1 MGRLKENV
9 LLSEYSTFRIGGP
22 ARYLIE
28 VDNAEDLKK
37 VIQKALELSLSTSQ
51 TYELFAPTQEEIQH
65 VSVLFKNRKL
75 DNINVITYKVVSEIA
90 KPEFVSLNN
99 QLKQFTSKISSIK
112 APGLFTLLDELSKG
126 VSDADLEQI
135 WERTVNAKPSL
146 MARIFSVFNP
156 KAIGTNLQTQ
166 YESVYKLLTERSKG
180 LEVKLGAIEKQLIVQ
195 KHEQENN
202 IAALTSSFEMY
213 FNSFQNVRTEF
224 IFTLYLEE
232 FYKQEIEKFKLANPN
247 LQDLQVS
254 KQLSEYESVLNDI
267 ENKRLVLH
275 GALIKFPIIVKQNEN
290 LINVSKNILKE
301 IDNTL
306 LNNFTSIRS
315 NLMGLGISL
324 NAQQALLGTNQ
335 AKLLD
340 EQSSKLSSKIVGDL
354 SVKAEKF
361 ASESRLREAE
371 NIKKLVGDIRVIND
385 KVQQAKEENKA
396 DMQKAQ
402 DILNE
407 ATQELKQI
415 LGQN

>member
-1 MGRLKENV
+1 MELLQKVKPQTNPLVTKE
-9 LLSEYSTFRIGGP
+9 FIK
-22 ARYLIE
+22 
-28 VDNAEDLKK
+28 DD
-37 VIQKALELSLSTSQ
+37 IQKALEVSLSTSQ

>member
-1 MGRLKENV
+1 MELLQKVKPQTNPLVTKE
-9 LLSEYSTFRIGGP
+9 FIK
-22 ARYLIE
+22 
-28 VDNAEDLKK
+28 DD
-37 VIQKALELSLSTSQ
+37 IQKALEVSLSTSQ

-180 LEVKLGAIEKQLIVQ
+180 LEVKLGAIQKQLIVQ

-254 KQLSEYESVLNDI
+254 KQLSEYESVLSDI

>member
-1 MGRLKENV
+1 ME
-9 LLSEYSTFRIGGP
+9 LLQ
-22 ARYLIE
+22 
-28 VDNAEDLKK
+28 K
-37 VIQKALELSLSTSQ
+37 VKPQTNPLVTKQFIKDDVQKALELSLSTSQ

-354 SVKAEKF
+354 NVKAEKF

>member
-1 MGRLKENV
+1 MELLQKVKPQTNPLVTKEFIKDDV
-9 LLSEYSTFRIGGP
+9 
-22 ARYLIE
+22 
-28 VDNAEDLKK
+28 
-37 VIQKALELSLSTSQ
+37 QKALEVSLSTSQ

>member
-1 MGRLKENV
+1 MELLQKVKLQTNPLVTKE
-9 LLSEYSTFRIGGP
+9 FIK
-22 ARYLIE
+22 
-28 VDNAEDLKK
+28 DD
-37 VIQKALELSLSTSQ
+37 IQKALEVSLSTSQ

-232 FYKQEIEKFKLANPN
+232 FYKQEIEKFKLATPN

-275 GALIKFPIIVKQNEN
+275 GALIKFP
-290 LINVSKNILKE
+290 INVSKNILKE

>member
-1 MGRLKENV
+1 MELLQKVKPQTNLLVTKE
-9 LLSEYSTFRIGGP
+9 FIK
-22 ARYLIE
+22 
-28 VDNAEDLKK
+28 DD
-37 VIQKALELSLSTSQ
+37 IQKALELSLSTSQ

-126 VSDADLEQI
+126 VNDADLEQI

-180 LEVKLGAIEKQLIVQ
+180 LEVKLGAIEKQLILQ

>member
-1 MGRLKENV
+1 MELLQKVKPQTNPLVTKEFIKDDV
-9 LLSEYSTFRIGGP
+9 
-22 ARYLIE
+22 
-28 VDNAEDLKK
+28 
-37 VIQKALELSLSTSQ
+37 QKALELSLSTSQ

>member
-1 MGRLKENV
+1 ME
-9 LLSEYSTFRIGGP
+9 LLQ
-22 ARYLIE
+22 
-28 VDNAEDLKK
+28 K
-37 VIQKALELSLSTSQ
+37 VKPQTNPLVTKQFIKDDIQKALELSLSTSQ

>member
-1 MGRLKENV
+1 MELLQKVKPQTNTLVTKE
-9 LLSEYSTFRIGGP
+9 FIK
-22 ARYLIE
+22 
-28 VDNAEDLKK
+28 DD
-37 VIQKALELSLSTSQ
+37 IQKALEVSLSTSQ

-254 KQLSEYESVLNDI
+254 KQLSEYESVLSDI

>member
-1 MGRLKENV
+1 ME
-9 LLSEYSTFRIGGP
+9 LLQ
-22 ARYLIE
+22 
-28 VDNAEDLKK
+28 K
-37 VIQKALELSLSTSQ
+37 VKPQTNPLVTKQFIKDDVQKALELSLSTSQ

>member
-1 MGRLKENV
+1 ME
-9 LLSEYSTFRIGGP
+9 LLQ
-22 ARYLIE
+22 
-28 VDNAEDLKK
+28 K
-37 VIQKALELSLSTSQ
+37 VKPQTNPLVTKQFIKDDVQKALELSLSTSQ

-224 IFTLYLEE
+224 IFILYLEE

-254 KQLSEYESVLNDI
+254 KQLSEYESVLSDI

>member
-1 MGRLKENV
+1 MELLQKVKPQTNPLVTKEFV
-9 LLSEYSTFRIGGP
+9 K
-22 ARYLIE
+22 
-28 VDNAEDLKK
+28 DD
-37 VIQKALELSLSTSQ
+37 IQKALELSLSTSQ

-180 LEVKLGAIEKQLIVQ
+180 LEVKLGAIQKQLIVQ

>member
-1 MGRLKENV
+1 ME
-9 LLSEYSTFRIGGP
+9 LLQ
-22 ARYLIE
+22 
-28 VDNAEDLKK
+28 K
-37 VIQKALELSLSTSQ
+37 VKPQTNPLVTKQFIKDDSSKALELSLSTSQ

>member
-1 MGRLKENV
+1 MELLQKVKPQTNPLVTKEV
-9 LLSEYSTFRIGGP
+9 IK
-22 ARYLIE
+22 
-28 VDNAEDLKK
+28 DD
-37 VIQKALELSLSTSQ
+37 IQKALELSLSTSQ

>member
-1 MGRLKENV
+1 
-9 LLSEYSTFRIGGP
+9 
-22 ARYLIE
+22 
-28 VDNAEDLKK
+28 
-37 VIQKALELSLSTSQ
+37 
-51 TYELFAPTQEEIQH
+51 
-65 VSVLFKNRKL
+65 
-75 DNINVITYKVVSEIA
+75 
-90 KPEFVSLNN
+90 
-99 QLKQFTSKISSIK
+99 
-112 APGLFTLLDELSKG
+112 
-126 VSDADLEQI
+126 
-135 WERTVNAKPSL
+135 

-180 LEVKLGAIEKQLIVQ
+180 LEVKLGAIEKQLILQ

>member
-1 MGRLKENV
+1 MELLQKVKPQTNPLVTKEFV
-9 LLSEYSTFRIGGP
+9 K
-22 ARYLIE
+22 
-28 VDNAEDLKK
+28 DD
-37 VIQKALELSLSTSQ
+37 IQKALELSLSTSQ

-126 VSDADLEQI
+126 VNDADLEQI

-146 MARIFSVFNP
+146 MARFLSVFSP

-232 FYKQEIEKFKLANPN
+232 FYKQEIEKFKLATPN

>member
-1 MGRLKENV
+1 MELLQKVKPQTNPLVTKEFV
-9 LLSEYSTFRIGGP
+9 K
-22 ARYLIE
+22 
-28 VDNAEDLKK
+28 DD
-37 VIQKALELSLSTSQ
+37 IQKALELSLSTSQ

-254 KQLSEYESVLNDI
+254 KQLSEYESVLSDI

>member
-1 MGRLKENV
+1 MELLQKLKPQTNPLVTKE
-9 LLSEYSTFRIGGP
+9 FIK
-22 ARYLIE
+22 
-28 VDNAEDLKK
+28 DD
-37 VIQKALELSLSTSQ
+37 IQKALELSLSTSQ

-180 LEVKLGAIEKQLIVQ
+180 LEVKLGAIQKQLIVQ

>member
-1 MGRLKENV
+1 ME
-9 LLSEYSTFRIGGP
+9 LLQ
-22 ARYLIE
+22 
-28 VDNAEDLKK
+28 K
-37 VIQKALELSLSTSQ
+37 VKPQTNPLVTKQFIKDDVQKALELSLSTSQ

-112 APGLFTLLDELSKG
+112 APGLFILLDELSKG

-180 LEVKLGAIEKQLIVQ
+180 LEVKLGTIEKQLIVQ

>member
-1 MGRLKENV
+1 MELLQKVKPQTNPLVTKEFV
-9 LLSEYSTFRIGGP
+9 K
-22 ARYLIE
+22 
-28 VDNAEDLKK
+28 DD
-37 VIQKALELSLSTSQ
+37 IQKALELSLSISQ
-51 TYELFAPTQEEIQH
+51 TYELFAHTQEEIQH

-254 KQLSEYESVLNDI
+254 KQLSEYESVLSDI

-275 GALIKFPIIVKQNEN
+275 GALIKFTIIVKQNEN

>member
-1 MGRLKENV
+1 ME
-9 LLSEYSTFRIGGP
+9 LLQ
-22 ARYLIE
+22 
-28 VDNAEDLKK
+28 K
-37 VIQKALELSLSTSQ
+37 VKPQTNPLVTKQFIKDDVQKALELSLSTSQ

-75 DNINVITYKVVSEIA
+75 DNINVITYKVVAEIA

>member
-1 MGRLKENV
+1 MELLQKVQPQSRPLVTKEFIKDDV
-9 LLSEYSTFRIGGP
+9 
-22 ARYLIE
+22 
-28 VDNAEDLKK
+28 
-37 VIQKALELSLSTSQ
+37 QKALELSLSSSQ

-90 KPEFVSLNN
+90 KPEFVALNN

-112 APGLFTLLDELSKG
+112 APGLFLLLDELSKG
-126 VSDADLEQI
+126 VNDADLEQI

-146 MARIFSVFNP
+146 RARFLSLFSP
-156 KAIGTNLQTQ
+156 KAIGANLQSQ
-166 YESVYKLLTERSKG
+166 YENVYKLLTERSKG
-180 LEVKLGAIEKQLIVQ
+180 LEVKLGGIEKQLVLQ

-254 KQLSEYESVLNDI
+254 KQLSEYESVLSDI

-371 NIKKLVGDIRVIND
+371 NIKKLVGDIRLIND

-396 DMQKAQ
+396 DMAKAQ
-402 DILNE
+402 EILND

>member
-1 MGRLKENV
+1 MELLQKVKAQTSPLVTKE
-9 LLSEYSTFRIGGP
+9 FIK
-22 ARYLIE
+22 
-28 VDNAEDLKK
+28 DD
-37 VIQKALELSLSTSQ
+37 IQKALELSLSTSQ

-90 KPEFVSLNN
+90 KPEFVALNN

-112 APGLFTLLDELSKG
+112 APGLFNLIDELSKG
-126 VSDADLEQI
+126 VNDADLEQI

-146 MARIFSVFNP
+146 MARFLSVFNS

-180 LEVKLGAIEKQLIVQ
+180 LEVKLDSIQKQLVLQ

-254 KQLSEYESVLNDI
+254 KQLSEYESVLGDI

-371 NIKKLVGDIRVIND
+371 NIKQLVGDIRLIND

-396 DMQKAQ
+396 DMAKAQ
-402 DILNE
+402 EILND

>member
-1 MGRLKENV
+1 ME
-9 LLSEYSTFRIGGP
+9 LLQ
-22 ARYLIE
+22 
-28 VDNAEDLKK
+28 K
-37 VIQKALELSLSTSQ
+37 VKPQTNPLVTKQFIKDDVQKALELSLSTSQ

-180 LEVKLGAIEKQLIVQ
+180 LEVKLGTIEKQLIVQ

>member
-1 MGRLKENV
+1 MELLQKVKPQTNPLVTKE
-9 LLSEYSTFRIGGP
+9 FIK
-22 ARYLIE
+22 
-28 VDNAEDLKK
+28 DD
-37 VIQKALELSLSTSQ
+37 IQKALELSLSTSQ

>member
-1 MGRLKENV
+1 MELLQKLKPQTNPLVTKE
-9 LLSEYSTFRIGGP
+9 FIK
-22 ARYLIE
+22 
-28 VDNAEDLKK
+28 DD
-37 VIQKALELSLSTSQ
+37 IQKALELSLSTSQ

>member
-1 MGRLKENV
+1 MELLQKVKAQTSPLVTKE
-9 LLSEYSTFRIGGP
+9 FIK
-22 ARYLIE
+22 
-28 VDNAEDLKK
+28 DD
-37 VIQKALELSLSTSQ
+37 IQKALELSLSTSQ

-75 DNINVITYKVVSEIA
+75 DNINVITYKVVSDIA

-126 VSDADLEQI
+126 VNDADLEQI

-254 KQLSEYESVLNDI
+254 KQLSEYESVLSDI

-396 DMQKAQ
+396 DMAKAQ
-402 DILNE
+402 EILND
-407 ATQELKQI
+407 ATEELKQI
-415 LGQN
+415 LGQS

>member
-1 MGRLKENV
+1 MELLQKVKPQTNPLVTKE
-9 LLSEYSTFRIGGP
+9 FIK
-22 ARYLIE
+22 
-28 VDNAEDLKK
+28 DD
-37 VIQKALELSLSTSQ
+37 IQKALELSLSTSQ

-254 KQLSEYESVLNDI
+254 KQLSEYESVLSDI

>member
-1 MGRLKENV
+1 MELLQKVKPQTNPLVTKE
-9 LLSEYSTFRIGGP
+9 FIK
-22 ARYLIE
+22 
-28 VDNAEDLKK
+28 DD
-37 VIQKALELSLSTSQ
+37 IQKALELSLSTSQ

-99 QLKQFTSKISSIK
+99 QLKHFTSKISSIK

>member
-1 MGRLKENV
+1 ME
-9 LLSEYSTFRIGGP
+9 LLQ
-22 ARYLIE
+22 
-28 VDNAEDLKK
+28 K
-37 VIQKALELSLSTSQ
+37 VKPQTNPLVTKQFIKDDVQKALELSLSTSQ

-254 KQLSEYESVLNDI
+254 KQLSEYDSVLNDI

>member
-1 MGRLKENV
+1 MELLQKVKPQTNPLVTKEFV
-9 LLSEYSTFRIGGP
+9 K
-22 ARYLIE
+22 
-28 VDNAEDLKK
+28 DD
-37 VIQKALELSLSTSQ
+37 IQKALELSLSTSQ

>member
-1 MGRLKENV
+1 MELLQKVKPQTNPLVTKEFV
-9 LLSEYSTFRIGGP
+9 K
-22 ARYLIE
+22 
-28 VDNAEDLKK
+28 DD
-37 VIQKALELSLSTSQ
+37 IQKALELSLSTSQ

-407 ATQELKQI
+407 ATQELTQI

>member
-1 MGRLKENV
+1 ME
-9 LLSEYSTFRIGGP
+9 LLQ
-22 ARYLIE
+22 
-28 VDNAEDLKK
+28 K
-37 VIQKALELSLSTSQ
+37 VKPQTNPLVTKQFIKDDVQKALELSLSTSQ
-51 TYELFAPTQEEIQH
+51 TYELFAPTQEEIQQ

>member
-1 MGRLKENV
+1 ME
-9 LLSEYSTFRIGGP
+9 LLQ
-22 ARYLIE
+22 
-28 VDNAEDLKK
+28 K
-37 VIQKALELSLSTSQ
+37 VKPQTNPLVTKQFIKDDVQKALELSLSTSQ

-126 VSDADLEQI
+126 VNDADLEQI

>member
-1 MGRLKENV
+1 ME
-9 LLSEYSTFRIGGP
+9 LLQ
-22 ARYLIE
+22 
-28 VDNAEDLKK
+28 K
-37 VIQKALELSLSTSQ
+37 VKPQTNPLVTKQFIKDDVQKALELSLSTSQ

-254 KQLSEYESVLNDI
+254 KQLSEYESVLSDI